1 MNASMNFYMFYGGT
15 NFGWLAGANPSPYQP
30 NPTSYDHDAPLTEA
44 GDMTWKY
51 KRIRD
56 VISKYRTDIPSY
68 DVKNTT
74 KIAYGNVTLEER
86 ARLFDILDELA
97 VTKKQNDK
105 PMMFEDLDNDYGF
118 VMYETETAGGWLEFG
133 TVNDRVSIFVD
144 RKPVDTLLRDK
155 LKKVQIPAG
164 KLQLL
169 VEHLGRINVG
179 WTTVDKKGIAA
190 VKLDGKEVTGWTMY
204 TLPLSNIDKVK
215 FTKAKYGLEPVFYR
229 TTFEVNE
236 VADTFLNP
244 TGLQHGIVF
253 INGVNLGRYWLWGP
267 QLTVYVPAPYL
278 KKGTNELI
286 IFEVD
291 SVADIDHVSFDDT
304 PQIDSIPHTTSTE
317 PRKMAR
323 WNW

>member
-1 MNASMNFYMFYGGT
+1 M
-15 NFGWLAGANPSPYQP
+15 
-30 NPTSYDHDAPLTEA
+30 
-44 GDMTWKY
+44 
-51 KRIRD
+51 
-56 VISKYRTDIPSY
+56 
-68 DVKNTT
+68 
-74 KIAYGNVTLEER
+74 
-86 ARLFDILDELA
+86 
-97 VTKKQNDK
+97 
-105 PMMFEDLDNDYGF
+105 
-118 VMYETETAGGWLEFG
+118 
-133 TVNDRVSIFVD
+133 
-144 RKPVDTLLRDK
+144 
-155 LKKVQIPAG
+155 
-164 KLQLL
+164 
-169 VEHLGRINVG
+169 EHLGRINVG

-291 SVADIDHVSFDDT
+291 SVSDIDHVSFDDT
-304 PQIDSIPHTTSTE
+304 PQIDSIQHTTTE
-317 PRKMAR
+317 SRKTAH